1 MSVVTVLPSYWYENP
16 KSKWTTFQRYRPN
29 WVVIGLF
36 RPYLTFRLL
45 TTVCDSWRPPFLSHG
60 LPGARCISTNVMTIT
75 KKTTGII
82 HRMRRT
88 TKIASAPP
96 RVPENAVNHGGGRA
110 PRVGRPAI
118 TAIQSLVLKDIRVL
132 VLLVAGKVLVVE
144 GSVDDVHVRLPEVVL
159 VLLEDETNRSL
170 VDQDL
175 LRRRVVGVALR
186 LVDLGVRLLDDVV
199 VSRQGRASKVQTVAG
214 AAGEDVSPVLL
225 VGVVRAPSVRAVDVE
240 LAFAD
245 VAGHGLAVDHVERHV
260 QTEVGVPLVDDER
273 VQRLV
278 AGGVAG
284 HQLQLVQGGGGDA
297 GLLEQSLGRGR
308 VEALSL
314 V

>member
-144 GSVDDVHVRLPEVVL
+144 RSVDDVHVRLPEVVL

-175 LRRRVVGVALR
+175 LRRRV
-186 LVDLGVRLLDDVV
+186 
-199 VSRQGRASKVQTVAG
+199 
-214 AAGEDVSPVLL
+214 

-284 HQLQLVQGGGGDA
+284 HQLQLVQG
-297 GLLEQSLGRGR
+297 
-308 VEALSL
+308 
-314 V
+314 